1 MQLSRLFI
9 PAAAAAGLMFSS
21 CGGGKEASADTAD
34 NFDYNVDRFA
44 DIEVLAYKVPDFEKL
59 TPRQRILIYYLTEA
73 ALTGRDILWDQNG
86 RFNLAIRDL
95 IENVYA
101 AYDGDKNSDDYKGL
115 ELYLKQIEFANGIH
129 HHYSMDKFQP

>member
-115 ELYLKQIEFANGIH
+115 ELYLK
-129 HHYSMDKFQP
+129 